1 MRALAYFAVI
11 ALFGLLSSCAGS
23 SITADMDEPVR
34 MVSDDGA
41 MTSTGEPTTD
51 PDYVFYNSEGDDPF
65 E

>member
-23 SITADMDEPVR
+23 SMSASLDDSVR

-41 MTSTGEPTTD
+41 TMGTGGPTTD